1 MSTSH
6 NAFLPPDLRELIEAD
21 RHAADPSEDVR
32 QDVARRVDRAL
43 GLGGAML
50 IPAPSAISKWDVAPQ
65 AGSAIA
71 PAAAGIAAWKIAVG
85 IAVVALAGGGGLSL
99 AGRHTSSPPIHVQTT
114 TSLELATAPKTA
126 PESSPV
132 RALPPG
138 SSGDIAQSSVS
149 LDLDALPETTASSK
163 VQSPE
168 RARPVRTSDRLADE
182 RRLLDRARSSLV
194 RRDAAEA
201 LSALRSHEKAFPRG
215 QLVEE
220 REGMRVQALVL
231 AHDFGSARTAGER
244 FRKAYARSVFLPVVD
259 RALESA
265 R

>member
-21 RHAADPSEDVR
+21 RQAVDPSADVR
-32 QDVARRVDRAL
+32 QDVARGVDRAL

-50 IPAPSAISKWDVAPQ
+50 VSAPSTTSRVVPQ
-65 AGSAIA
+65 GGPAMA

-85 IAVVALAGGGGLSL
+85 VVVVALAGGGGFTLASRQAGVAAIHEQAPMSL
-99 AGRHTSSPPIHVQTT
+99 RAAPAPK
-114 TSLELATAPKTA
+114 ATAELPVA
-126 PESSPV
+126 DVAASS
-132 RALPPG
+132 L
-138 SSGDIAQSSVS
+138 S
-149 LDLDALPETTASSK
+149 LDLDVPLEAVASSRA
-163 VQSPE
+163 QSPE
-168 RARPVRTSDRLADE
+168 RARPVRATDRLADE
-182 RRLLDRARSSLV
+182 RKLLDRARSALV

-201 LSALRSHEKAFPRG
+201 LSALRSHDKAFPRG

-231 AHDFGSARTAGER
+231 GHDFGSARAAGER
-244 FRKAYARSVFLPVVD
+244 FRKVYARSVFLPVVD

>member
-21 RHAADPSEDVR
+21 RHAADPSEAVR

-50 IPAPSAISKWDVAPQ
+50 LPAPAAMSKWDVAPQ
-65 AGSAIA
+65 AGPAIA

-85 IAVVALAGGGGLSL
+85 VAVVALAGGGGLTL
-99 AGRHTSSPPIHVQTT
+99 AARQADPPALHNQPTMSIGVAKAPTPEPSPLRVFP
-114 TSLELATAPKTA
+114 A
-126 PESSPV
+126 
-132 RALPPG
+132 G
-138 SSGDIAQSSVS
+138 SVGDAIGSSVS
-149 LDLDALPETTASSK
+149 LDLDAPPESTASSK
-163 VQSPE
+163 AQSPD
-168 RARPVRTSDRLADE
+168 RAHPARASDRLADE

-201 LSALRSHEKAFPRG
+201 LSALRSHEKAFARG

-244 FRKAYARSVFLPVVD
+244 FRKTYARSVFLPVVD